1 MQNNP
6 PTQITYSSREGRNN
20 KSDKDQLRGIY
31 GKSESIV
38 C

>member
-1 MQNNP
+1 MLKKP
-6 PTQITYSSREGRNN
+6 PTPITYSNKEGRNN